1 MQVAL
6 GCETHPGGETVF
18 QGVVPRILLK
28 RPVLVSFI
36 RLGRIEQRAPGSSG
50 GTRRALC
57 AALVGIVL
65 FASAAHGA
73 SHPETRLTAETSCRE
88 IRAALS
94 ALAKA
99 EREQALALHLMAGG
113 KPTPV
118 VEARLTELQ
127 VRTSALRA
135 ILRKVRDNGPADDPQ
150 VQRCVALGFR
160 SLFEADTL
168 SNEIEQVVIASGG
181 PLTAPLRAGESNWAK
196 FPGETLPRPPAPA
209 AAPSRVAP
217 R

>member
-1 MQVAL
+1 M
-6 GCETHPGGETVF
+6 
-18 QGVVPRILLK
+18 PRIPSK
-28 RPVLVSFI
+28 RPFPVRCL
-36 RLGRIEQRAPGSSG
+36 RPGRIERTAPAATSG
-50 GTRRALC
+50 ACGAISATLLAL
-57 AALVGIVL
+57 ALL
-65 FASAAHGA
+65 ASAAYGA

-99 EREQALALHLMAGG
+99 EREQALALHLMADG

-135 ILRKVRDNGPADDPQ
+135 ILRKVRDKGPADDPQ

-160 SLFEADTL
+160 SLFEAETL

-196 FPGETLPRPPAPA
+196 FPGGKLPGPLEPA
-209 AAPSRVAP
+209 AAPSRAAT